1 MASTCLDRR
10 SYRRGSRSVSRATFR
25 RARGDALTIA
35 SCRLRAA
42 GAGDDDDLV
51 GLKADIHHVPLTAD
65 PQRPHVYRGTRAGGT
80 GPEPIPQEGDD
91 MRREQRAGDASH
103 RGATTDTRQ
112 ERDRPERAGGT
123 VARRVA
129 PSPPA
134 SRRRVP
140 PAPPAPRANRPAIHA
155 TAAATAGRTDPST

>member
-1 MASTCLDRR
+1 TDAHLPPPEGRQRR
-10 SYRRGSRSVSRATFR
+10 PQGRDQHRRR
-25 RARGDALTIA
+25 
-35 SCRLRAA
+35 SCRLRAP
-42 GAGDDDDLV
+42 GAGDEHDLV
-51 GLKADIHHVPLTAD
+51 GLEADVDDVPLPPDAE
-65 PQRPHVYRGTRAGGT
+65 RPNIYRGARAGGT
-80 GPEPIPQEGDD
+80 GPEPIAEQGGDI
-91 MRREQRAGDASH
+91 RREQRGGDASH
-103 RGATTDTRQ
+103 RGGTTDTRQ

-155 TAAATAGRTDPST
+155 TAAATAGRTDP